1 MSGPSMFSM
10 TTGPSRLGGAEHV
23 TSAPLSSAGT
33 RATRLVIPAGAS
45 TFSGARFRPH
55 PTPDPA
61 DAIRRYLTAR
71 RTKSAKALAAKAVVL
86 IDPQNRAGEIVWPAG
101 SHPGR

>member
-1 MSGPSMFSM
+1 MSGPSMPSM
-10 TTGPSRLGGAEHV
+10 TTGPSRLVGGEHE
-23 TSAPLSSAGT
+23 TSAPRSSAST
-33 RATRLVIPAGAS
+33 LATRHVIPAGAS

-61 DAIRRYLTAR
+61 DAIRRYLAAR

-86 IDPQNRAGEIVWPAG
+86 IDPQNRADEIVWPAG
-101 SHPGR
+101 SQPGR